1 MAVRADSVIVEL
13 EARVAE
19 YERKIAGADRK
30 FDKHMDSMRRSAGLT
45 ERRNVQAFNN
55 ISTSA
60 NNMGRTL
67 AGAASA
73 LALAAGAAAGIRV
86 LAGFSQAMS
95 TVQAVTQATESQIE
109 SLTAKARDLGATTR
123 FSATQAA
130 EGMLFLARAGFDTEQ
145 VLGSIEGTL
154 QLAQAGNLDLGRAAD
169 IASNVLQG
177 FRLEVS
183 ETARVVDVLAKAA
196 NSSNTDVNQ
205 LGEAMKYVS
214 PIAAGLNVGIED
226 TAAAVSALSDAGI
239 QAEMAGTGLRRV
251 MIGLEKQSKQGEK
264 VLAKYG
270 LKMEDVAL
278 SSTGSLAE
286 SLQRLA
292 DAGINTADAMT
303 LFGLRG
309 GPAFEV
315 LQSSIPKVRELSA
328 AYDEAGGTAERV
340 SKIMDDNLNGALLAT
355 RSRLEE
361 LVLALGEA
369 GAEDGL
375 IIALES
381 LQKLLVLA
389 AENADILGVAIIALS
404 ARALLPLAAK
414 IVPAVAAALG
424 SAIAS
429 LVGMT
434 TAAGAA
440 TAATTAL
447 GSALSVIGGPATL
460 AIAAA
465 AAAFVILGR
474 NAREGRRAIEEAQAS
489 IESINA
495 ALERTSEFDSFN
507 EVRTGAENSIPALN
521 RMRDAVREIS
531 EAIQEV
537 TAATIVQQMTDLSVA
552 VAEAESKL
560 ETLRKKRDEA
570 STVGFGSL
578 GVTRETPEFD
588 KQILQVE
595 QKLAVLRGQFSGV
608 LEGAFG
614 EEGVNIG
621 EAIAEGGI
629 DGLVKALGQ
638 RSTELRNV
646 GIIEAELEQIEK
658 LKDSLEQAR
667 AAGTDGA
674 VERFQQQIAIAE
686 ETIKL
691 LNAGLDE
698 ATARDLARE
707 TVQGGRSPTGSS
719 KNAEVEA
726 AKEALAELE
735 DAFKT
740 TYQIER
746 DEAKKAY
753 DEQIAAIE
761 TLGLKGEEARE
772 RQLAALEAYNNEL
785 DRIKDEEIAAED
797 EKIAK
802 KEEVT
807 QRELDMIEEIAAA
820 RDRLAGRGFALIER
834 EYDRRK
840 KAIEDEI
847 EDEGRK
853 NEALAVLAEE
863 RALAE
868 EDYKRKVLGE
878 GEYSS
883 DPAERINAQKDKE
896 LEALEELL
904 TEKQVLEEEYELRRQ
919 EIIAESE
926 EKIAEIRAQ
935 SAIQQLE
942 AGQQLFDGLA
952 GLAKTFAGEQSGIY
966 KAMFAIEKAF
976 AIASSIVQIQSGV
989 AKALSLPFPSNLAA
1003 AATVAAQGA
1012 QVIATIEG
1020 ATANFGGGRE
1030 RGGPVRPDE
1039 FYEVNEKGKPELLQ
1053 RGGKYYLM
1061 SGGYG
1066 QVQPAVTAPNMEAQL
1081 SRISQ
1086 ASAAS
1091 PAFVGGGNRPISV
1104 SGSSLVIQGNV
1115 TDDALPRLEAA
1126 MARMNRDMEGR
1137 VQRVIARDRLRTTP
1151 RHQRDRFLNG

>member
-30 FDKHMDSMRRSAGLT
+30 FDKHMDSMRRQAGLT

-95 TVQAVTQATESQIE
+95 TVQAVTQATEAQIA
-109 SLTAKARDLGATTR
+109 SLTDRARELGATTR

-214 PIAAGLNVGIED
+214 PVAAGLNVGIED

-251 MIGLEKQSKQGEK
+251 MIGLEKQSSQGEK

-270 LKMEDVAL
+270 LKMEDIAL
-278 SSTGSLAE
+278 SSTGSLAD
-286 SLQRLA
+286 SLNRLS
-292 DAGINTADAMT
+292 DAGIATADAMT

-315 LQSSIPKVRELSA
+315 LQSSIPKVRELSK

-340 SKIMDDNLNGALLAT
+340 SKIMDDNLNGALLQT

-375 IIALES
+375 IIALEN
-381 LQKLLVLA
+381 LQKLLIVA

-404 ARALLPLAAK
+404 VRALLPLAAK
-414 IVPAVAAALG
+414 ALPAAAGGIAALNAQLTVANAIAGTSVTRLGAVSAVAGRLG
-424 SAIAS
+424 
-429 LVGMT
+429 LLM
-434 TAAGAA
+434 
-440 TAATTAL
+440 
-447 GSALSVIGGPATL
+447 GGPLTL

-465 AAAFVILGR
+465 ATAFVVLGR
-474 NAREGRRAIEEAQAS
+474 DARAGERAIEEARAS
-489 IESINA
+489 IESMNA
-495 ALERTSEFDSFN
+495 ALENTSEFDAFN
-507 EVRTGAENSIPALN
+507 EVRNGADGSIPALN

-531 EAIQEV
+531 EALNEV
-537 TAATIVQQMTDLSVA
+537 TSATIVQQFSLVTGEIA
-552 VAEAESKL
+552 KAEAKL
-560 ETLRKKRDEA
+560 EDLR
-570 STVGFGSL
+570 
-578 GVTRETPEFD
+578 D
-588 KQILQVE
+588 KQADAEKIQRIQRGSVYKETGFEDSILEVE
-595 QKLAVLRGQFSGV
+595 QKLAVLRGQASGI

-614 EEGVNIG
+614 EGGVNIG
-621 EAIAEGGI
+621 EALADGGVEG
-629 DGLVKALGQ
+629 LRKALDR

-646 GIIEAELEQIEK
+646 GLIEAELEQIDK

-667 AAGTDGA
+667 AAGTDAA
-674 VERFQQQIAIAE
+674 VERFQQQIEIAE
-686 ETIKL
+686 ETIRL
-691 LNAGLDE
+691 LEAGLDE
-698 ATARDLARE
+698 VTARDLARE
-707 TVQGGRSPTGSS
+707 TVQGERTSGGPTST
-719 KNAEVEA
+719 ADIDA
-726 AKEALAELE
+726 AKDALKELE

-746 DEAKKAY
+746 DEAKAAY
-753 DEQIAAIE
+753 DEQIKAIE
-761 TLGLKGEEARE
+761 TLGLKGEEATLKRGH
-772 RQLAALEAYNNEL
+772 ALEAYLAEVNRINDAEEKADKDKL
-785 DRIKDEEIAAED
+785 D
-797 EKIAK
+797 
-802 KEEVT
+802 
-807 QRELDMIEEIAAA
+807 RELDIIDQIAAA

-834 EYDRRK
+834 EYDRRA

-847 EDEGRK
+847 EHEGRR
-853 NEALAVLAEE
+853 NEALAALAEE

-868 EDYKRKVLGE
+868 EEYRKKVMGE

-883 DPAERINAQKDKE
+883 DPADQIEAQRDTEIKDLKE
-896 LEALEELL
+896 LLEK
-904 TEKQVLEEEYELRRQ
+904 KQILEEEYELRRQ

-966 KAMFAIEKAF
+966 KALFAVEKAF

-1012 QVIATIEG
+1012 QVVSTIQG
-1020 ATANFGGGRE
+1020 VAANFGGGRE

-1039 FYEVNEKGKPELLQ
+1039 FYEVNEKGKPELLE

-1081 SRISQ
+1081 ARISQ
-1086 ASAAS
+1086 PVNPTYVS
-1091 PAFVGGGNRPISV
+1091 GGG
-1104 SGSSLVIQGNV
+1104 
-1115 TDDALPRLEAA
+1115 
-1126 MARMNRDMEGR
+1126 
-1137 VQRVIARDRLRTTP
+1137 QRVSVTGSPVNFYGPVNQDTLPDMMRELEARDRRMLENVRREISREKKRSTP
-1151 RHQRDRFLNG
+1151 RHQRERFLNG